1 MIQKKN
7 KKITIKKQS
16 EIEIYFKDKSIKL
29 LKNSS
34 LTFINKIKIEP
45 NVTFKGNNF
54 FGEGNIIESN
64 CRLENVKIGNRNK
77 IRYSSQL
84 LKSTLG
90 KTNIIGPFA
99 YIRDNTSIKND
110 CIVGAY
116 VETTRSII
124 NSECKISHQA
134 FIGDAKIGKNTIIG
148 AGTIFCNFN
157 FKTLKKEKT
166 IIGSFCKIGS
176 NVTIISPKKI
186 KSKTLIPAS
195 SIVKKNKSN
204 H

>member
-7 KKITIKKQS
+7 KKITIKNQS
-16 EIEIYFKDKSIKL
+16 EIETYFKDKSIKL

-34 LTFINKIKIEP
+34 LTFINKIEIEP
-45 NVTFKGNNF
+45 NVIFKGNNY
-54 FGEGNIIESN
+54 FGEENVIEAN
-64 CRLENVKIGNRNK
+64 CRFENVKIDNRNK
-77 IRYSSQL
+77 IKHSSIL
-84 LKSTLG
+84 IKSILG
-90 KTNIIGPFA
+90 KKNIIGPFA
-99 YIRDNTSIKND
+99 YIRDNTSIKNN

-124 NSECKISHQA
+124 NSDSKISHQA
-134 FIGDAKIGKNTIIG
+134 FIGDAKIGKNCIIG

-166 IIGSFCKIGS
+166 TIGSFCKIGS

-195 SIVKKNKSN
+195 SIVKKI
-204 H
+204 

>member
-84 LKSTLG
+84 LNSNLG
-90 KTNIIGPFA
+90 EMNIIGPFA
-99 YIRDNTSIKND
+99 FVRENTSIRNN

-116 VETTRSII
+116 VETTRSTI
-124 NSECKISHQA
+124 NSDCKISHQA
-134 FIGDAKIGKNTIIG
+134 FIGDAIIGKSTIIG
-148 AGTIFCNFN
+148 AGTIFCNFS
-157 FKTLKKEKT
+157 FKTFKKERT
-166 IIGSFCKIGS
+166 VIGSYCKIGS

-186 KSKTLIPAS
+186 GSNSLIPAS
-195 SIVKKNKSN
+195 MKL
-204 H
+204 